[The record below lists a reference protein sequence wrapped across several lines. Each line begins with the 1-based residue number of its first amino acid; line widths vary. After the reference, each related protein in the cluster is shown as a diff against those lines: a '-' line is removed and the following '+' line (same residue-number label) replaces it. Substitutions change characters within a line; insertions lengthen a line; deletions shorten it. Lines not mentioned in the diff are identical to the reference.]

1 MSDFSQLTLLEAAGL
16 IESGALSPVELAT
29 DFLERA
35 QRVNADLNCL
45 ITVAEDLLAQA
56 RKSEQELSHNKY
68 RGRLHG
74 IPIILKDNLLT
85 TDIRTTAG
93 SAVLDDWRARA
104 PGIDAHVVTRLR
116 RAGALIAAKANLY
129 ELAYGFP
136 HPQFGT
142 VDNPLAPG
150 HTTGGSSNGSA
161 AAVAARLCF
170 AALGTDT
177 GGSIRIPAAFC
188 GLVGVKPS
196 FGRVG
201 RSGLVPLS
209 VTLDCVGPL
218 TRTVEDAAAVLDVI
232 SGYDRADPA
241 TSRRRLQSTAA
252 QLAEPIAGLRIGLVS
267 DPAAGKSLSEA
278 AKALAERGASVSE
291 VKVEW
296 IGEGRHLQS
305 IITAVEAAEVQG
317 RLLRENPGG
326 YSETIR
332 QRLEVGSLI
341 PGVDYLRAQRARL
354 DLIRRSN
361 EFFQQY
367 DALLTPTTVLSPPP
381 IDRWKRM
388 LGNRSRS
395 GEDAELSAQVTQ
407 YTSVWNV
414 TGNAATVVPFP
425 DGTRTPAASLQI
437 VTRRYTDEISMRLA
451 YALEQDCAQ
460 RVVPRLPDQSAG
472 RECASA

>member
-1 MSDFSQLTLLEAAGL
+1 MTDFSQLTLLEAAGL

-35 QRVNADLNCL
+35 QHVNADLNCL
-45 ITVAEDLLAQA
+45 ITVADDLLTQA
-56 RKSEQELSHNKY
+56 RKSEQELSRHKY

-85 TDIRTTAG
+85 SDIRTTAG
-93 SAVLDDWRARA
+93 SRVLDDWRSRA
-104 PGIDAHVVTRLR
+104 PDTDAHVVTRLR
-116 RAGALIAAKANLY
+116 RAGALVAAKANLY

-170 AALGTDT
+170 AAIGTDT

-188 GLVGVKPS
+188 GLVGVKPG

-218 TRTVEDAAAVLDVI
+218 TRNVEDAATVLDAI
-232 SGYDRADPA
+232 SGRDRADPA
-241 TSRRRLQSTAA
+241 TSRRRFPPAAA
-252 QLAEPIAGLRIGLVS
+252 QLAEPIAGLRIGLVF
-267 DPAAGKSLSEA
+267 DPAAAKTLSEA
-278 AKALAERGASVSE
+278 ANALAERGATVSE
-291 VKVEW
+291 VKVGW

-305 IITAVEAAEVQG
+305 IITAVEAAEVHG

-332 QRLEVGSLI
+332 HRLEAGLLI
-341 PGVDYLRAQRARL
+341 PGADYLRAQRARL

-361 EFFQQY
+361 EFFRQY

-388 LGNRSRS
+388 LSNRVRS
-395 GEDAELSAQVTQ
+395 SEDAELSGRVTQ

-425 DGTRTPAASLQI
+425 DGTRRPPASLQI
-437 VTRRYTDEISMRLA
+437 VTQRYTDELSMRIA
-451 YALEQDCAQ
+451 YALEQHRAQ
-460 RVVPRLPDQSAG
+460 LVSPSGQAQSTVTG
-472 RECASA
+472 CSSP